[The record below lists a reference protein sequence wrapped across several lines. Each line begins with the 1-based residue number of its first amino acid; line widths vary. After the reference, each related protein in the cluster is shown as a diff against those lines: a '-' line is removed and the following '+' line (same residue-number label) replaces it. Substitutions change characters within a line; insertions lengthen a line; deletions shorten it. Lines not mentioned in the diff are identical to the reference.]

1 VERIIALNKRNSII
15 SMVNGSGRFFT
26 TALLVFMMINL
37 AFTFLFEKR
46 YEDFVVEIESVIAL
60 KPFIYDDIP
69 NEVWEVI
76 AGRKT
81 VEECQARAMIDSV
94 EEKLTSSSD
103 APEDTELLVVRRTLE
118 TMRQY
123 VARIEANIMNNVS
136 IDESQGLLGELRNVC
151 SLGRDLVEEYIAKR
165 IAREAEENRRARM
178 MFVVCWL
185 LEIFLWSVM
194 IHVFIQLNRHLSGFI
209 EGQIQQLERF
219 AGQIADGELTTR
231 APDMQTR
238 ELMPL
243 TQSLNTMAVRL
254 SGLMAQNKQEQ
265 ENLKRAEL
273 RMLQAQI
280 NPHFLYNTL
289 DAIMWQAE
297 AKNTEEVIHITR
309 ALSDFFRI
317 SLSAGE
323 EWITVAQERRHLEG
337 YLSIQ
342 KVRYRDILSY
352 SIELDPEIDTEIV
365 PKLLLQPLAEN
376 AIYHGI
382 KLKRGGGKITITGKR
397 AGDYLYFCVQD
408 TGTGMSPERLEE
420 IRRALRQ
427 ENVQM
432 DSTTG
437 SGFGLKNVDMR
448 IRLYYSQQ
456 EGLQIESDADGTR
469 ISFRVPAGMEG
480 KKHV

>member
-1 VERIIALNKRNSII
+1 MERFTALRKRNSII

-26 TALLVFMMINL
+26 MALLVFMMINL

-46 YEDFVVEIESVIAL
+46 YEDFVEEIESVIAL
-60 KPFIYDDIP
+60 KPVIYDDIP

-81 VEECQARAMIDSV
+81 VADCEANAMIDRV
-94 EEKLTSSSD
+94 ENLLISTSD
-103 APEDTELLVVRRTLE
+103 GPEDTELLVVRRTLE

-123 VARIEANIMNNVS
+123 VARIETNILNNVS
-136 IDESQGLLGELRNVC
+136 VAESQALLGELRNVG
-151 SLGRDLVEEYIAKR
+151 SLGRDLVEDYIAKR
-165 IAREAEENRRARM
+165 VSREAEENQQARR

-185 LEIFLWSVM
+185 LEIVLWGVM
-194 IHVFIQLNRHLSGFI
+194 IHIFIQINQHLSGFI
-209 EGQIQQLERF
+209 QGQIQKLERF
-219 AGQIADGELTTR
+219 AGKIADGELATR
-231 APDMQTR
+231 APDMETK

-254 SGLMAQNKQEQ
+254 IGLMEQNKQEQ

-289 DAIMWQAE
+289 DAIIWQAE
-297 AKNTEEVIHITR
+297 AKNTEEVIHIAR

-317 SLSAGE
+317 SLSSGE
-323 EWITVAQERRHLEG
+323 EWITVGQEKRHLEG

-342 KVRYRDILSY
+342 KVRYRDILNY
-352 SIELDPEIDTEIV
+352 SISFDPEIENEIL
-365 PKLLLQPLAEN
+365 PKLLLQPLVEN

-382 KLKRGGGKITITGKR
+382 KLKRGGGKIAITGKR
-397 AGDYLYFCVQD
+397 EGDSLIFCVQD
-408 TGTGMSPERLEE
+408 TGPGMTPERLEE
-420 IRRALRQ
+420 VRSALRDG
-427 ENVQM
+427 NVQM
-432 DSTTG
+432 KSPTG
-437 SGFGLKNVDMR
+437 SGFGMKNVDLR
-448 IRLYYSQQ
+448 IRLYYSLQ
-456 EGLQIESDADGTR
+456 EGLQIESDAGGTR
-469 ISFRVPAGMEG
+469 ISFRVPAGLEG

>member
-1 VERIIALNKRNSII
+1 
-15 SMVNGSGRFFT
+15 MVNGSGRFFT

-81 VEECQARAMIDSV
+81 VEECQARAMIDAV

-165 IAREAEENRRARM
+165 IAREAEEIRRARM

-297 AKNTEEVIHITR
+297 AKNTEEVIPITPR
-309 ALSDFFRI
+309 
-317 SLSAGE
+317 SA
-323 EWITVAQERRHLEG
+323 IFSAF
-337 YLSIQ
+337 
-342 KVRYRDILSY
+342 
-352 SIELDPEIDTEIV
+352 P
-365 PKLLLQPLAEN
+365 
-376 AIYHGI
+376 
-382 KLKRGGGKITITGKR
+382 
-397 AGDYLYFCVQD
+397 
-408 TGTGMSPERLEE
+408 
-420 IRRALRQ
+420 
-427 ENVQM
+427 
-432 DSTTG
+432 
-437 SGFGLKNVDMR
+437 
-448 IRLYYSQQ
+448 
-456 EGLQIESDADGTR
+456 
-469 ISFRVPAGMEG
+469 
-480 KKHV
+480 